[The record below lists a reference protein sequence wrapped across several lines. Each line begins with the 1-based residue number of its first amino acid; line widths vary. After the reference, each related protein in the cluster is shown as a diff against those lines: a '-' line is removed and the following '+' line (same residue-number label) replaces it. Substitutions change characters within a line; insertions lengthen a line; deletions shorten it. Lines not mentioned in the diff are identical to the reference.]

1 MVLWESRATFHYD
14 ARCLLLRFYIQQ
26 CQSLHLVF
34 MIHSEVSKH
43 SSVTGKSIWKG
54 WQCLWQYHTFVWGK
68 RNASFDVSCS
78 RRSNWAEEGPGALEV
93 HGRSVG
99 FLVSFSLEV
108 QVRLAEAEA
117 QRDRQQLELQLGTSE
132 MKGITVNGFDT
143 VDDWDSYNDLG
154 WSEFWGGGASNGNK
168 KPFLRSFQMRCKK
181 HFPIALHGFNR
192 WKTSRSKQSLCFEF
206 FIQPS
211 SNWWQERRAVQRLKA
226 SLEAPSKRVAQN
238 GRRDVHHSISNESS
252 EGWHTWEILGEV
264 TVWLWAPLRW
274 WETGSFVKGCTGTL
288 ALGPGK
294 TCSLWS
300 RVSGWMRWSCFLV
313 KVCPTQNKHA
323 LAQLHN
329 PDRAFGHIPTQVR
342 GTRRPGY
349 FLCTEQFIHN
359 SRTVSSIFLQHQ
371 CGVMRCYA

>member
-26 CQSLHLVF
+26 CQSLHLMF

-43 SSVTGKSIWKG
+43 SSVTRKSIWNA

-99 FLVSFSLEV
+99 FLVSFSLKV

-132 MKGITVNGFDT
+132 ISMWNNEGNYCKWLDT
-143 VDDWDSYNDLG
+143 VDDWDSCPKGYDFWLYDLG
-154 WSEFWGGGASNGNK
+154 WWCRGGGASNGNK

-192 WKTSRSKQSLCFEF
+192 FNLKIKAIPVFWVLHPAIQQLMAGEASR
-206 FIQPS
+206 
-211 SNWWQERRAVQRLKA
+211 ATV
-226 SLEAPSKRVAQN
+226 
-238 GRRDVHHSISNESS
+238 
-252 EGWHTWEILGEV
+252 EGQFGG
-264 TVWLWAPLRW
+264 P
-274 WETGSFVKGCTGTL
+274 FKGCTE
-288 ALGPGK
+288 
-294 TCSLWS
+294 
-300 RVSGWMRWSCFLV
+300 R
-313 KVCPTQNKHA
+313 TQ
-323 LAQLHN
+323 
-329 PDRAFGHIPTQVR
+329 
-342 GTRRPGY
+342 RR
-349 FLCTEQFIHN
+349 
-359 SRTVSSIFLQHQ
+359 SS
-371 CGVMRCYA
+371 